1 LSLVEKKMEVNVMA
15 IGTTQTAGQVVLYNV
30 PWSTYET
37 LLADLD
43 LPGTRLTYDRGS
55 LEIMSPSEE
64 HERFKGLIGRMIETM
79 TEELGIAIRSA
90 GSTTWKREALQKGL
104 EPDECYYV
112 SNESRVRGQ
121 KTIDLAVDPPPD
133 LVIEVEVTRG
143 TIDKMP
149 IYATLGVPEVWRY
162 DGKTFF
168 IDVLEADGSYARV
181 SQSAAFPFLPMAELE
196 AFLDRRDTTDDTS
209 WIRSFRKWVGETFGG
224 K

>member
-1 LSLVEKKMEVNVMA
+1 MA
-15 IGTTQTAGQVVLYNV
+15 VGANQTTGQVVLYNV

-43 LPGTRLTYDRGS
+43 LPGTRLTYDQGS

-64 HERFKGLIGRMIETM
+64 HERFKGLIGRIIETL
-79 TEELGIAIRSA
+79 TEELGIAIRAA
-90 GSTTWKREALQKGL
+90 GSTTWKRKALQRGL

-112 SNESRVRGQ
+112 ANESRVRGQ
-121 KTIDLAVDPPPD
+121 QTIDLAVDPPPD
-133 LVIEVEVTRG
+133 LVIEVEVTSSA
-143 TIDKMP
+143 IDKMP
-149 IYATLGVPEVWRY
+149 IYATLGVSEVWRY

-168 IDVLEADGSYARV
+168 IDVLQADGNYARV

-196 AFLDRRDTTDDTS
+196 AFLDRRNTTDDTS
-209 WIRSFRKWVGETFGG
+209 WIRSFRKWVRETLGE